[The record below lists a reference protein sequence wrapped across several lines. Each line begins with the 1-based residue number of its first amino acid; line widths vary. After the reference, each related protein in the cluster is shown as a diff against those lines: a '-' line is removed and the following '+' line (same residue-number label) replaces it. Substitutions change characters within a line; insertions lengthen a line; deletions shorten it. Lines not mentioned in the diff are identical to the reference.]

1 MLSIDVNNIF
11 SSEPRLFNQTAL
23 DVFAY
28 QYSKNAVYRRWCD
41 LIVPA
46 KHPKNEAGVP
56 VLEHYTSIPA
66 MPIGFFKSE
75 TVQTGNYEP
84 SLFLKVVVLPERFKA
99 NIISK
104 TKRYISKV
112 F

>member
-1 MLSIDVNNIF
+1 MLPIDVNNIF
-11 SSEPRLFNQTAL
+11 SSEPHLFNQTAL

-28 QYSKNAVYRRWCD
+28 QYSENAVYRRWCD

-46 KHPKNEAGVP
+46 QHPKNEAGVP

-75 TVQTGNYEP
+75 TVKTGNYEP
-84 SLFLKVVVLPERFKA
+84 ALFFE
-99 NIISK
+99 SSG
-104 TKRYISKV
+104 TT
-112 F
+112 